1 MLPDK
6 YGEKGGL
13 CFEIIL
19 DGEKYD
25 DDIKLRMVLYVVD
38 FIVLF
43 FLFEINKLFLM

>member
-19 DGEKYD
+19 DGEKHD
-25 DDIKLRMVLYVVD
+25 DDIKLIELIYFFD
-38 FIVLF
+38 FNAFIF
-43 FLFEINKLFLM
+43 FL